1 MIPGLAGNVTWSTF
15 TWLHVDA
22 FWGHKGSQ
30 RDELTEELPG
40 LVRGS
45 QFQDG
50 MARVSGGWAEKAG
63 GLRRVN

>member
-1 MIPGLAGNVTWSTF
+1 MWSTF

-63 GLRRVN
+63 V